1 MQILKEL
8 RQAVDRNAEYCKK
21 KFETIRKN
29 KEIENSFAKMNT
41 KLKAMNSRRNNAEK
55 WICDLKEKIME
66 INQDSRQ
73 KVKLKQTNKQK
84 KMKAI

>member
-21 KFETIRKN
+21 KLETIRKN

-55 WICDLKEKIME
+55 WIRDLKEKIME
-66 INQDSRQ
+66 INQSGQ
-73 KVKLKQTNKQK
+73 QTESQIETKK

>member
-21 KFETIRKN
+21 KLETIRKN

-41 KLKAMNSRRNNAEK
+41 KPKAMNSRRNNAEK
-55 WICDLKEKIME
+55 
-66 INQDSRQ
+66 
-73 KVKLKQTNKQK
+73 
-84 KMKAI
+84 